1 MYPKRF
7 SFLLGLGTV
16 FAWIGWLRVWWRI
29 NPTEA
34 GWLGIGLFYVS
45 AALSLTGT
53 FFFIGKFF
61 RTKLGSKQLLSITFA
76 AALRQGILFTLLV
89 IGWLALNSQRMA
101 SLWNLVLLLL
111 VLTACEFFFM
121 SRHQHARPTVTL

>member
-1 MYPKRF
+1 MHPKRF
-7 SFLLGLGTV
+7 SFLIGLGTV
-16 FAWIGWLRVWWRI
+16 LAWIGWLLVWWRI
-29 NPTEA
+29 NPDEA
-34 GWLGIGLFYVS
+34 GWFGIGLFYAS

-61 RTKLGSKQLLSITFA
+61 RIKLGTKQLLGTTLA
-76 AALRQGILFTLLV
+76 TALRQGILFTLLV
-89 IGWLALNSQRMA
+89 IGWLALNSQRLA
-101 SLWNLVLLLL
+101 NLWNLLLLLL

>member
-1 MYPKRF
+1 MNPKRF
-7 SFLLGLGTV
+7 TLLLASGTV
-16 FAWIGWLRVWWRI
+16 LAWIGWLLVWWRI
-29 NPTEA
+29 NPDEA
-34 GWLGIGLFYVS
+34 GWLGIGLFYAS